1 MPRDKFL
8 PLIEKAYS
16 KTAPRWREKF
26 QFWSVYKRKISRLAT
41 VNPRVQ
47 HICLFILFQ
56 GYDLILHLQIS
67 LSSGSAI
74 KLLLPTWIWSDSGV
88 SVSPTFSLFGVSKF
102 APLLASLDRDTFPWR
117 FFFCET
123 RKPLNLSYLSLVIV
137 DLMAVFRTG
146 GSF

>member
-1 MPRDKFL
+1 MLRDKFFS
-8 PLIEKAYS
+8 LIEKAYS
-16 KTAPRWREKF
+16 KNGPKEEEKF

-67 LSSGSAI
+67 LSSSSAI

-88 SVSPTFSLFGVSKF
+88 SVSPTFSLFVFLNSR
-102 APLLASLDRDTFPWR
+102 PCQLLWTETRSPDV
-117 FFFCET
+117 FFCET

-137 DLMAVFRTG
+137 DLMAVFRTD